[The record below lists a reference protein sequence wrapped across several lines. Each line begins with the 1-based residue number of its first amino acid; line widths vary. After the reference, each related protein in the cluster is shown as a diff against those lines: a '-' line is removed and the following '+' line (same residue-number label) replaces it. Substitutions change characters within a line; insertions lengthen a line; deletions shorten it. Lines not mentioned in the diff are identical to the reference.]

1 MYPLFVSNHVDSFAF
16 AIAYIVWLVPELVSS
31 VTKNAGRNAQLHD
44 RNSKFAVVGGIW
56 IGTFIGFWLAF
67 AARQFAISWDRTLLF
82 AVGILLILAGVAF
95 RWYAVRTLGRF
106 FTLQV
111 AIQPGQTVVESG
123 PYRLIRYPS
132 YTGSLMSLLGLGF
145 VLSNWLSL
153 VAVLLFTIIGYS
165 YRIWVEEMTLVNALG
180 EPYREYMKRTKRI
193 IPFVI

>member
-16 AIAYIVWLVPELVSS
+16 AVAYIVWLVPELVSS
-31 VTKNAGRNAQLHD
+31 VTKNAGGNAQLHD

-67 AARQFAISWDRTLLF
+67 AARQFAISWDRTFLF

-123 PYRLIRYPS
+123 PYRLIRHPS
-132 YTGSLMSLLGLGF
+132 YTGSLISLLGLGF

-153 VAVLLFTIIGYS
+153 VAVLLFTILGYS

>member
-67 AARQFAISWDRTLLF
+67 AARQFAISWDRTFLF

-123 PYRLIRYPS
+123 PYRLIRHPS

>member
-16 AIAYIVWLVPELVSS
+16 AVAYIVWLVPELVSS
-31 VTKNAGRNAQLHD
+31 VTKNAGRKAQLHD

-67 AARQFAISWDRTLLF
+67 AARQFAISWDRTFLF

-123 PYRLIRYPS
+123 PYRLIRHPL

-153 VAVLLFTIIGYS
+153 VAVLLFAILGYS

>member
-16 AIAYIVWLVPELVSS
+16 AVAYMVWLVPELVSS

-67 AARQFAISWDRTLLF
+67 AARQFAISWDRTFLF

-123 PYRLIRYPS
+123 PYRLIRHPS

>member
-1 MYPLFVSNHVDSFAF
+1 MYPLFASNHVDSFAF
-16 AIAYIVWLVPELVSS
+16 AVAYMVWLVPELVSS
-31 VTKNAGRNAQLHD
+31 ITKNAGRNAQLHD

-67 AARQFAISWDRTLLF
+67 AARQFAISWDRTFLF

-123 PYRLIRYPS
+123 PYRLIRHPS